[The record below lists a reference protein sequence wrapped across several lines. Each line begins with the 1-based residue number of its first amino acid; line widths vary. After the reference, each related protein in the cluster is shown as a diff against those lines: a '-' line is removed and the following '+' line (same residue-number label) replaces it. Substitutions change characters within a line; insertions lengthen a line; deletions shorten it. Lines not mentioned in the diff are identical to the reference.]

1 MKNNKLTKLSVIG
14 SIIDNSSIF
23 KPCCRSFT
31 FFDYHLYQRQVE
43 IFKNSLNKEIKLEIN
58 TIETKSKKRYFRWLK
73 RILVSL
79 AMICFAYFFLN
90 IPNAIACN
98 VLKNKIVIKS
108 LWNVVANTKETKKEE
123 KSSYVSKKV
132 LIIGGVALTLAI
144 GAILF
149 HQTGISRK
157 LFTPKLEEIPL
168 PNLPSTLPDI
178 EILKNINF
186 QENMKARRSMFN
198 TITKAFGKTNFF
210 NLVNGQMEINGLNN
224 QQVFTLLARLLKQLV
239 KITQYES
246 FVKGIDNVEKYVNA
260 SDLEDLNEMR
270 EIILRGLNR
279 VILYNPDRLV
289 LFKDYM
295 GQVLTA
301 VESGKSIPFTSEM
314 EKALIT
320 DLLGNYL
327 YQNVLDAMKPYY
339 TGKK

>member
-1 MKNNKLTKLSVIG
+1 MEQINLNKLAILKPIVNNFAVSTF
-14 SIIDNSSIF
+14 SST
-23 KPCCRSFT
+23 SFN
-31 FFDYHLYQRQVE
+31 FFHYNLYQKQLEVFKHSIKEDFNVE
-43 IFKNSLNKEIKLEIN
+43 TTE
-58 TIETKSKKRYFRWLK
+58 IETKSERRYFRWLK
-73 RILVSL
+73 RILLSV
-79 AMICFAYFFLN
+79 AMMSFAYFFMN
-90 IPNAIACN
+90 IPNALACN
-98 VLKNKIVIKS
+98 VLKNKVAITG
-108 LWNVVANTKETKKEE
+108 LLNVLVKTKETKNE
-123 KSSYVSKKV
+123 KKAAYVSKKV
-132 LIIGGVALTLAI
+132 LLVSGVVVSLVI

-149 HQTGISRK
+149 HQTGISRN

-168 PNLPSTLPDI
+168 PNLPNTLPDI
-178 EILKNINF
+178 EILKKINF

-210 NLVNGQMEINGLNN
+210 NLVNGQMEINCLNN

-260 SDLEDLNEMR
+260 SDLEDLNEMK
-270 EIILRGLNR
+270 EMILRGLNR